1 MSDADRLKLAA
12 FDEEDLAV
20 ISAHVQ
26 DAVLKVGD
34 MVYLPREK
42 RFAIAMNRFIW
53 ESAETGRRRSFERR
67 RAALSFDRVLKVRA
81 SQIDRGRPDAI
92 LELLAARFEMV
103 DAPAG
108 KVTLIFAGGGAVQL
122 DVEVIEAR
130 LADLGA
136 AWATAAKPSHDLA
149 EGGAKSGR
157 R

>member
-1 MSDADRLKLAA
+1 MAEDDRLKLAA
-12 FDEEDLAV
+12 FDDEDLAV

-53 ESAETGRRRSFERR
+53 EGAESGRRRTFERR

-81 SQIDRGRPDAI
+81 SKIDRSRPDAV
-92 LELLAARFEMV
+92 LELLAVRFDV
-103 DAPAG
+103 GDLPAG

-136 AWATAAKPSHDLA
+136 AWATAARPSHDLA
-149 EGGAKSGR
+149 GDEAKTGAG
-157 R
+157 